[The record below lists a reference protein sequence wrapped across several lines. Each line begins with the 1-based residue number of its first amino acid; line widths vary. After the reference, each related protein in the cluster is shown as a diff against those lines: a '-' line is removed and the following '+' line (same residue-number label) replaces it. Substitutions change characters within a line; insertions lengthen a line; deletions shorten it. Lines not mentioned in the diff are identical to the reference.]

1 MAKDTVIYAHEDRLG
16 RVLKLGDYVGF
27 AENTS
32 IAIARIDKMTAKMV
46 HLSLVPAK
54 YSWTTRLYQ
63 KYAHQTI
70 YIDGADLTMYLL
82 RN

>member
-1 MAKDTVIYAHEDRLG
+1 MATDKVIYAHEDRLG

-27 AENTS
+27 AENS
-32 IAIARIDKMTAKMV
+32 GIAIAKIDKMTAKMV
-46 HLSLVPAK
+46 HLRLVPTGRW
-54 YSWTTRLYQ
+54 STRLYQ

>member
-1 MAKDTVIYAHEDRLG
+1 MANDKVIYAHEDRLG

-27 AENTS
+27 AENS
-32 IAIARIDKMTAKMV
+32 GIAIAKIEKITAKMV

-54 YSWTTRLYQ
+54 YSRRLYQ

-82 RN
+82 RH

>member
-27 AENTS
+27 AENS
-32 IAIARIDKMTAKMV
+32 GIAIAKIEKITAKMV

-54 YSWTTRLYQ
+54 YSRRLYQ

-70 YIDGADLTMYLL
+70 HIDSADLTMYLL
-82 RN
+82 RH